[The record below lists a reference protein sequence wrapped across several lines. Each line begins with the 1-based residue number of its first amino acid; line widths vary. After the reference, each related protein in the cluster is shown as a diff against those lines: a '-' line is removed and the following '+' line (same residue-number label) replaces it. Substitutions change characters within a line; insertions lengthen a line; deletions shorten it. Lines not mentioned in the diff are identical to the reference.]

1 MHWNEKTFRAI
12 LSMSDHLWRL
22 GLSYI
27 LPYFLV
33 LYGMCA
39 VTMDQAPSFPW
50 VTPPSY
56 LVPNSVGRSCQTA
69 YAGKL
74 GEMLLMTL
82 GYNYPLCFTPTHSSF
97 LVHSCHIHSRS
108 SSFLFKNSLDLLIR
122 NCNASDHFFC
132 ASLKV
137 NIWTCFCPNVIYL
150 IWAAPRIKKSPL
162 QRTKTQ
168 QHDTHKS

>member
-1 MHWNEKTFRAI
+1 
-12 LSMSDHLWRL
+12 MSDHLLRL
-22 GLSYI
+22 GLSYL

-50 VTPPSY
+50 VTCLITPPSY

-74 GEMLLMTL
+74 GDFEMLLMTL

-122 NCNASDHFFC
+122 NCNALDHFFC
-132 ASLKV
+132 ASLKHRKQRPH
-137 NIWTCFCPNVIYL
+137 IWTCFCPNVIYL

-162 QRTKTQ
+162 QRTK